1 MKVFNKDIKLVIFDL
16 DGTLIDSTSLWG
28 DIDKAFFERRG
39 REVPDTYSKDIAHLG
54 LSAAAKYTRDNYFP
68 NENIKDMMDEWTELS
83 IEAYAKHIPLKEGA
97 KELLELLKTN
107 GVIITLATAN
117 SKELY
122 EPCLKRLKIDNYFS
136 MVIDV
141 NSCKEGK
148 NSPELYDR
156 IRQTFNVKANETLIF
171 EDSILAMKTAF
182 NSGYNV
188 IAVYDK
194 HSERYKEDAI
204 KQSHL
209 YVMSLNDVIKMMK

>member
-39 REVPDTYSKDIAHLG
+39 KEVPDTYSKEIAHLG

-122 EPCLKRLKIDNYFS
+122 EPSR
-136 MVIDV
+136 
-141 NSCKEGK
+141 
-148 NSPELYDR
+148 
-156 IRQTFNVKANETLIF
+156 
-171 EDSILAMKTAF
+171 
-182 NSGYNV
+182 
-188 IAVYDK
+188 
-194 HSERYKEDAI
+194 
-204 KQSHL
+204 
-209 YVMSLNDVIKMMK
+209 